1 MSELENNVKKYSLT
15 ICLFSVLLFSRCKVH
30 KEAKKGSIE
39 KVDGS
44 YEITS
49 VKQIGDTTQ
58 ALITGHVIDK
68 HTGNP
73 VYLCFISSKNGTES
87 VHTDRDGYYKLV
99 LSGGSTIIVAQA
111 LSHDQLETKPIDV
124 KKGKEYDLDFYLG
137 VTLVH

>member
-15 ICLFSVLLFSRCKVH
+15 ICLFSVLLFSQCKVH
-30 KEAKKGSIE
+30 KEAEKGSIE
-39 KVDGS
+39 KVNGS
-44 YEITS
+44 YKITS
-49 VKQIGDTTQ
+49 VKQIADTTQ
-58 ALITGHVIDK
+58 AVITGHVIDK

-87 VHTDRDGYYKLV
+87 VHTDRDGYYKMV

>member
-1 MSELENNVKKYSLT
+1 MIELRSKIKTYSLV
-15 ICLFSVLLFSRCKVH
+15 IGLLSVLLFSQCKMH
-30 KEAKKGSIE
+30 KEAEKGSIE
-39 KVDGS
+39 KINGS
-44 YEITS
+44 YKITS
-49 VKQIGDTTQ
+49 VKQITDTTQ
-58 ALITGHVIDK
+58 AVITGHVIDK
-68 HTGNP
+68 HTDNP

-87 VHTDRDGYYKLV
+87 VHTDRDGYYKLI